1 MTADKKNTAL
11 KLARETFHSEAQALL
26 DLEKRLDENF
36 VGAVDTILAG
46 EGKKLIVTGLGK
58 SGLVG
63 RKIAAT
69 LSSTGTPSFF
79 IHPSEAFH
87 GDLGMVAPGDV
98 ILAISNSGETDEIL
112 RLVPFFRENGNKVI
126 AMTGRKES
134 TLAKNSDYHLDV
146 AVESEACVLH
156 LAPTTSTTAQMAM
169 GDALAVT
176 LTKLRNFQ
184 IQDYARFHPGGSL
197 GRRLL
202 MNVGGVMRRDNLPVV
217 KPETG
222 TAEMIHAMS
231 AGRLGLVVVT
241 GENGIQGI
249 VTDGDVR
256 RAMVSR
262 QQDFFNLKAADI
274 ATPHPKT
281 ISPQCKLTEAE
292 RLMTENK
299 ITSLLVADEKG
310 GLAGVIQIYDI
321 KL

>member
-1 MTADKKNTAL
+1 MTNTNKETVL
-11 KLARETFHSEAQALL
+11 KLARETFRSEAQALL
-26 DLEKRLDENF
+26 DIEKRLDDNF
-36 VGAVDTILAG
+36 VGAVETILSG
-46 EGKKLIVTGLGK
+46 NGKLIVTGLGK
-58 SGLVG
+58 SGIVA

-98 ILAISNSGETDEIL
+98 ILALSNSGETDEIL
-112 RLVPFFRENGNKVI
+112 RLVPFFRENGNKI
-126 AMTGRKES
+126 ISMTGRKDS

-156 LAPTTSTTAQMAM
+156 LAPTTSTTAQMTM

-176 LTKLRNFQ
+176 LTKMRNFQ
-184 IQDYARFHPGGSL
+184 SMDYARFHPGGSL

-202 MNVGGVMRRDNLPVV
+202 MNVGGVMRKDNLPVV
-217 KPETG
+217 RPDTG
-222 TAEMIHAMS
+222 TTEMIHAMS
-231 AGRLGLVVVT
+231 AGRLGLVVVI
-241 GENGIQGI
+241 GAGGIEGI

-262 QQDFFNLKAADI
+262 REEFFNLRAGDI
-274 ATPHPKT
+274 ATPKPKT
-281 ISPQCKLTEAE
+281 ISPQSKLTEAE
-292 RLMTENK
+292 QVMTQNK
-299 ITSLLVADEKG
+299 ITSLIVADDSG

>member
-1 MTADKKNTAL
+1 MANNNRNAVL
-11 KLARETFHSEAQALL
+11 QLARETFRSEAQALL
-26 DLEKRLDENF
+26 DIEKRLDDGF
-36 VGAVDTILAG
+36 VGAVETILASKG
-46 EGKKLIVTGLGK
+46 KLIVTGLGK
-58 SGLVG
+58 SGIVG

-87 GDLGMVAPGDV
+87 GDLGMVAAGDA

-112 RLVPFFRENGNKVI
+112 RLVPFFKENNNRI
-126 AMTGRKES
+126 ISMTGRRDS
-134 TLAKNSDYHLDV
+134 TLARNSDYHLDV
-146 AVESEACVLH
+146 AVESEACILH

-184 IQDYARFHPGGSL
+184 SLDYARFHPGGSL

-202 MNVGGVMRRDNLPVV
+202 MNVGGVMRKDNLPVV
-217 KPETG
+217 SPDTG
-222 TAEMIHAMS
+222 TTEMIHAMS

-241 GENGIQGI
+241 GDHGIEGI

-262 QQDFFNLKAADI
+262 RQEFFSLKATDI
-274 ATPHPKT
+274 ATPDPKT
-281 ISPQCKLTEAE
+281 ISPQSKLTDAE
-292 RLMTENK
+292 KMMTDNK

-321 KL
+321 KI